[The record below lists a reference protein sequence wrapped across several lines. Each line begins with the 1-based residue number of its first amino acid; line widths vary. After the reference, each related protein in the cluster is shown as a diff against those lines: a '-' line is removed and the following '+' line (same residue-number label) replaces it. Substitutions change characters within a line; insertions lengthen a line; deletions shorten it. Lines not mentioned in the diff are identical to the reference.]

1 MTTWRCCSP
10 DRIGYNTEAMRREL
24 HRVLN
29 LVLLA
34 AAAAAVTALVLAK
47 TVL

>member
-1 MTTWRCCSP
+1 
-10 DRIGYNTEAMRREL
+10 MRRNL
-24 HRVLN
+24 HTVLN
-29 LVLLA
+29 LVLAAA

>member
-1 MTTWRCCSP
+1 MASATILKP
-10 DRIGYNTEAMRREL
+10 MRREL
-24 HRVLN
+24 QTVLN
-29 LVLLA
+29 LVLVA